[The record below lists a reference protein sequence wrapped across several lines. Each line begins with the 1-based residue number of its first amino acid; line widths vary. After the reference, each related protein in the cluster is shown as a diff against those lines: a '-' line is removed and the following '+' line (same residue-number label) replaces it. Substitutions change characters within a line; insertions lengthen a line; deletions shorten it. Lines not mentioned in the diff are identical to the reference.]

1 MAIYL
6 TTAFLIVV
14 LKQVR
19 LQDEKGTER
28 LIHRTQEAQCLWPV
42 ILSEI
47 PENVFFKIRRNKTNK
62 MFYYIILIYLHLY
75 LHSHKT

>member
-6 TTAFLIVV
+6 TIAFPIVV

-19 LQDEKGTER
+19 LQDKKGTER
-28 LIHRTQEAQCLWPV
+28 LIHWAQEAQCLWPI

-47 PENVFFKIRRNKTNK
+47 PENVFVKIRKNKTNK
-62 MFYYIILIYLHLY
+62 MVYYIILIYLHLY
-75 LHSHKT
+75 LHSLKT